1 MTNAKTENI
10 QGKYGPF
17 AALVISGDTLAIM
30 NQLKIMGFRWY
41 AAKRTWWIAKK
52 NVSEDIINQL
62 KQIGVTF
69 DSQNTPDTTPNT
81 TPLTKPT
88 KPAEVT
94 KKQWVTEDED
104 MTRWYGF
111 PINKAILSYKEKIN
125 VDNKEYD
132 IDITVDRSYVMGGD
146 AYKKTKSREYKGK
159 PKYLINVSIPDLN
172 YKKSWKK
179 VSKQLWGSYD
189 EDEFLNTEVKDIVK
203 KDILEKSVPNS
214 IRYMNDLAARTPEY
228 RQFLNDIGGRKIF
241 PEFNFHIE
249 DPEYKGDYK
258 ILVEYVG
265 VEEKAMYVYLKTN
278 LKVDGAPY
286 PKTLSYQSE
295 IDHTYTVE
303 DFYKKIQEN
312 IDKEHDKIQA
322 NYIEYLKSFPYLASQ
337 KQDATRSLEEM
348 KSILHSP
355 QSYAGKVFEE
365 LKNRGYIRPSK
376 RQKQYSGLTMGDEI
390 KWIIDSKKIVNDAY
404 GSNSYL
410 ANTPEYFYAVV
421 AYYIHRVVRNI
432 SSYTDFML
440 VESMRTWRD
449 NMKSYGI
456 NIDLREIEKIV
467 ELIGKLVYRL
477 FSKDVEQ
484 ETQQPST
491 TGALKEFADFA
502 SKYGISTEGLEN
514 NVRNIYRS
522 LAKYLHPDTVQ
533 DPIEKQEKTK
543 AFQDLQN
550 IYDNLPQ
557 EYKTANNW
565 YERYVESQIQK
576 DIIVNSM
583 RRQK

>member
-1 MTNAKTENI
+1 MTNAKIEKI
-10 QGKYGPF
+10 QGKYGAF
-17 AALVISGDTLAIM
+17 DALVIYGETLPIM
-30 NQLKIMGFRWY
+30 NQLKNLGFRWY
-41 AAKRTWWIAKK
+41 GAKKSWWISNKSV
-52 NVSEDIINQL
+52 NQDIISQL
-62 KQIGVTF
+62 KNLGVSF
-69 DSQNTPDTTPNT
+69 DGEKLTNIPISPD
-81 TPLTKPT
+81 KPT

-132 IDITVDRSYVMGGD
+132 IDVTVDRSYVMGGD

-159 PKYLINVSIPDLN
+159 PKYLINVSIPELN

-179 VSKQLWGSYD
+179 ISKQLWGSYD
-189 EDEFLNTEVKDIVK
+189 EEDFLNTEVKDVVK
-203 KDILEKSVPNS
+203 NDILEKSIPNS
-214 IRYMNDLAARTPEY
+214 IRYINDLAARTPEY

-241 PEFNFHIE
+241 PEFNLHIE

-258 ILVEYVG
+258 ILVDYVG

-278 LKVDGAPY
+278 LKVEGAPY
-286 PKTLSYQSE
+286 PKTLSYQSP
-295 IDHTYTVE
+295 IDHTFTVE
-303 DFYKKIQEN
+303 DFYRKIQEN
-312 IDKEHDKIQA
+312 IDKEYDKIKG

-337 KQDATRSLEEM
+337 KQEASSSLEEM

-355 QSYAGKVFEE
+355 QSYVNKVFEE

-390 KWIIDSKKIVNDAY
+390 KWVIDSKKIVDDAY
-404 GSNSYL
+404 GRSSYL
-410 ANTPEYFYAVV
+410 SNTPEFFYSVV
-421 AYYIHRVVRNI
+421 AYYIHRTARNI
-432 SSYTDFML
+432 SSWTDMML

-449 NMKSYGI
+449 SMKSYGI
-456 NIDLREIEKIV
+456 DISLREIERV
-467 ELIGKLVYRL
+467 VALIGSAVYRL
-477 FSKDVEQ
+477 FSKDVEREAPQ
-484 ETQQPST
+484 SSST
-491 TGALKEFADFA
+491 TGVLKEFSDFA
-502 SKYGISTEGLEN
+502 LKHGISIEGLED

-522 LAKYLHPDTVQ
+522 LAKNLHPDTVQ

-543 AFQDLQN
+543 AFQELQN

-565 YERYVESQIQK
+565 YDRYVESQIQK